1 MRVDTIASGSV
12 ESPPL
17 LPEVAYSSIW
27 PTAALPCS
35 RRGGAQPTSSNTWS
49 IECLHCHLLPVTTE
63 LTLLLCPQ
71 PSFRPTAVLSAAYKA
86 LPGVPRIPAS
96 FSARA
101 LQPHR
106 SRLSV
111 CLPGPPAPLLP
122 NCQILSCPGTF
133 ARLRPSPGH
142 RREVWLGHS
151 VSMQN
156 LGQWGLGAGSRR
168 SPTRGSFLRWG
179 RGAHNSRLTREAA
192 GRGPRSLRRRCGD
205 LAAAR
210 THSQWLCFAMR

>member
-1 MRVDTIASGSV
+1 MLTEGRGPTHFLQHLEHRMSTLPSTSCDHRVDATPLPTTLLQTNCSPVCSLQGS
-12 ESPPL
+12 P
-17 LPEVAYSSIW
+17 
-27 PTAALPCS
+27 
-35 RRGGAQPTSSNTWS
+35 RRAPHS
-49 IECLHCHLLPVTTE
+49 C
-63 LTLLLCPQ
+63 LLLCTCAPGTQ
-71 PSFRPTAVLSAAYKA
+71 VPS
-86 LPGVPRIPAS
+86 I
-96 FSARA
+96 
-101 LQPHR
+101 
-106 SRLSV
+106 V

-179 RGAHNSRLTREAA
+179 RGAHSSRLTREAA